1 MQSVRGG
8 AAPRHV
14 IRLKG
19 EKRKSLLILSV
30 YNHLSVVQSTN
41 IECFPMITWKITFK
55 LERKKLD
62 YLFIKKVGKSI
73 KAQKSTFGDLKV
85 CPTFQMTDNNSKV
98 MRRTDSSSKSEANS
112 EEDRCSVGCFTVQ
125 SRTCQV
131 EGFPPTDC
139 PTQICC
145 RRKRLPSPEDTAIML
160 VQRAGR

>member
-30 YNHLSVVQSTN
+30 YHHLSVVQSTN

-73 KAQKSTFGDLKV
+73 KAQKSTFEIWRSVRLFRWLIITAKWWGGQTAAPSLRQIVRKTDVLWAVSPSSPGPVRWKV
-85 CPTFQMTDNNSKV
+85 SLLQ
-98 MRRTDSSSKSEANS
+98 
-112 EEDRCSVGCFTVQ
+112 TVQ
-125 SRTCQV
+125 LKSVAGGRGCQV
-131 EGFPPTDC
+131 
-139 PTQICC
+139 
-145 RRKRLPSPEDTAIML
+145 RKTL
-160 VQRAGR
+160 Q